1 MPVSLNTFNVTS
13 LATLD
18 KRGGLYKTSIPFDEN
33 SGATA
38 QEALVYSATKLSNNR
53 PAPVGAVYL
62 QTSAEN
68 YFSIDRTEKKLTM
81 VASGSNLNL

>member
-33 SGATA
+33 TGTNA

-53 PAPVGAVYL
+53 PAPVATPL
-62 QTSAEN
+62 PP
-68 YFSIDRTEKKLTM
+68 
-81 VASGSNLNL
+81 LNLRVTGKRCPRIAKAPHM